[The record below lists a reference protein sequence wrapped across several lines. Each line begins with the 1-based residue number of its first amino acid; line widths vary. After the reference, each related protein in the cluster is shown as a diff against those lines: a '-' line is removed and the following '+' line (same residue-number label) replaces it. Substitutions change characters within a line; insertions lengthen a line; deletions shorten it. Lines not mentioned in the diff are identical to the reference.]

1 MKFPFSRFTVYGN
14 SMFPALKQG
23 QDVLIWCWFYEPKVG
38 DMVVIKNKGLEKI
51 KRIKKVYKDKIF
63 VEGDNKK
70 ESTDSRDFGAILRAE
85 IVGKVVYVR

>member
-1 MKFPFSRFTVYGN
+1 MKFPFSRLTVYGN

>member
-1 MKFPFSRFTVYGN
+1 MKFPFSRFTIHGS